1 MFDRATF
8 YHRRPDTEQG
18 GGLTYMMSSLEGE
31 RGTEK
36 RTRQGMLGES
46 YSINQLFLCGKGGWE
61 LRGLKNKQIWRT
73 SYMKAPQEEEG
84 ASLLKGGKACGLIGK
99 FERLD
104 REIKRW
110 SDQATAE

>member
-18 GGLTYMMSSLEGE
+18 GGLTYMMSSLEGGAG
-31 RGTEK
+31 RGK
-36 RTRQGMLGES
+36 AGLGES
-46 YSINQLFLCGKGGWE
+46 YSINQLFLCGQEGWE
-61 LRGLKNKQIWRT
+61 SRGLKNKQIWRT